1 MFKLLGSTYV
11 LHGIYSVFV
20 LSDHL
25 WCSSFFPV
33 EFATPVA
40 VAVLVLELLQL
51 HRL

>member
-25 WCSSFFPV
+25 WFGSFFPV

-40 VAVLVLELLQL
+40 VAVLVLEPLQL